1 MVNQIP
7 VQKRTNESIS
17 DQSCAARN
25 EECLPLKLRSVN
37 KRGTI
42 DSIQIFLENGI
53 IYPHYFLT
61 IQESANSLSHP

>member
-7 VQKRTNESIS
+7 VQECTNESIS

-25 EECLPLKLRSVN
+25 EECLLLKLLPVN

-42 DSIQIFLENGI
+42 DSIQIFLENSI
-53 IYPHYFLT
+53 IYPHDFLT
-61 IQESANSLSHP
+61 IQESADSLSHP